1 MRRNQPPN
9 KARRGANLVWR
20 AMDLHLHTPAS
31 SDYQEPKAT
40 YLDVLQTA
48 EARGLDII
56 AFCDHNTVAGL
67 RHLREEIAELE
78 LLERL
83 KRLMP
88 EETSRLNE
96 YRRLLDKILLLPG
109 FEFTATF
116 GFHIMGIFPP
126 ETTVRELEHL
136 LLSMNV
142 PRDQL
147 DRGAV
152 AVGATT
158 DVITAYRLI
167 AEAGGLAIAA
177 HANST
182 NGVAMRG
189 FGFGGQ
195 TKIAFTQ
202 DMNLCALEVTDLDQK
217 GRRSTAAFFSGTKP
231 EYPRRM
237 HCITGSDAHR
247 LTRDPSNSKNL
258 GIGDR
263 ATDVLLDEVNF
274 ESLKALFSGSD
285 FARVRPHVPGG
296 SPSQPEFDH
305 VQQAREEGANLVQ
318 AFHDSMQQRGGKLYT
333 VISDVCAFA
342 NTNGGTVYIGVSA
355 DPKQAPVGVPEHEQA
370 VRELRSSIARMLT
383 PPIACSVDLQDSQGK
398 KIIRVLVPR
407 GDDPPYAI
415 EDNKIYVREEAET
428 SLAVRDEIVQ
438 LVLRGKAAARAVTA
452 PAAVAAAPAEAA
464 VTATEPAPV
473 AVVAVEAPRPAAVGL
488 GLAQAQPPASPP
500 KTGVEIMATEERDGT
515 RYHTMRDLRNGSV
528 VKNVTRTSARK
539 LWHYAI
545 TAREAGPLNPN
556 LVTWQGDIGLWRKTH
571 KGGQTR
577 YDLVQRSAG
586 ELRVFYGVT
595 EDGIHGPWRKLVEQD
610 ERLQPPQAPL
620 LLGAAGSELGVLPS
634 TADTT
639 ITSVEAAPAGMQAVS
654 ETEAEPPAEV
664 VSLLAEAAE
673 AFDLPVPGG
682 AEDVSA
688 PLIDLEA
695 AAADETAPEPEH
707 ASVDEAVAP
716 AEPETNG
723 AGRPARKS
731 RGGRGSRGS
740 GSSKKATKTRAAPAG
755 KTAAKSAR
763 KQAGA
768 AAKTPSRSRTRRPK
782 AAPDGGE

>member
-1 MRRNQPPN
+1 
-9 KARRGANLVWR
+9 
-20 AMDLHLHTPAS
+20 MDLHLHTPAS

-40 YLDVLQTA
+40 YLDVLQRA

-56 AFCDHNTVAGL
+56 AFCDHNTVAGM
-67 RHLREEIAELE
+67 RQLREEIDELE

-88 EETSRLNE
+88 DEANRLAE

-116 GFHIMGIFPP
+116 GFHIMGIFSP

-158 DVITAYRLI
+158 DVLTAYRLI
-167 AEAGGLAIAA
+167 TEAGGLAIAA

-202 DMNLCALEVTDLDQK
+202 DPNLCALEVTDLDQK

-247 LTRDPSNSKNL
+247 LTRDPQNPKNL

-263 ATDVLLDEVNF
+263 ATDLLMDDVSF
-274 ESLKALFSGSD
+274 EALKALFAGSD
-285 FARVRPHVPGG
+285 FARIRPHVAGG
-296 SPSQPEFDH
+296 STPQTEFDH

-318 AFHDSMQQRGGKLYT
+318 AFHDGMTQRGGKLYA

-342 NTNGGTVYIGVSA
+342 NTNGGTVYVGVGP
-355 DPKQAPVGVPEHEQA
+355 DPKQPPVGVPDLEQSI
-370 VRELRSSIARMLT
+370 RELRTAIARMMT
-383 PPIACSVDLQDSQGK
+383 PPIECTVDVQETRGK

-415 EDNKIYVREEAET
+415 DDNKIYVREEAET

-438 LVLRGKAAARAVTA
+438 LVLGGKATPRTQSPAAAQPAQPQRPQAPISTPA
-452 PAAVAAAPAEAA
+452 PAAAASAAATAVPGALSQPQTPAG
-464 VTATEPAPV
+464 P
-473 AVVAVEAPRPAAVGL
+473 PR
-488 GLAQAQPPASPP
+488 
-500 KTGVEIMATEERDGT
+500 TGVEIVASEERDGAH
-515 RYHTMRDLRNGSV
+515 YHTMRDLRNGSV

-545 TAREAGPLNPN
+545 TAKEAGALNPN
-556 LVTWQGDIGLWRKTH
+556 AVTWNGNIGLWRKTH

-577 YDLVQRSAG
+577 YDLVQRADN
-586 ELRVFYGVT
+586 ELRVYYGVT
-595 EDGIHGPWRKLVEQD
+595 EDGIHGPWRKLVEGD
-610 ERLQPPQAPL
+610 ERPQAPTAPL
-620 LLGAAGSELGVLPS
+620 LPGTIITAEPGVLPS

-639 ITSVEAAPAGMQAVS
+639 ATPAPA
-654 ETEAEPPAEV
+654 AEV
-664 VSLLAEAAE
+664 VQEPTAEVQELLEQAAD
-673 AFDLPVPGG
+673 AFDLPAPGG
-682 AEDVSA
+682 AEDAGA

-695 AAADETAPEPEH
+695 LAGSTAESEPAAPEP
-707 ASVDEAVAP
+707 AA
-716 AEPETNG
+716 AEDNG
-723 AGRPARKS
+723 ASGRPARKT
-731 RGGRGSRGS
+731 RGSRGS
-740 GSSKKATKTRAAPAG
+740 GSSKKAAKTRAPGAT
-755 KTAAKSAR
+755 KTAAKAAR
-763 KQAGA
+763 KPATV
-768 AAKTPSRSRTRRPK
+768 AAKKTSRSRARPK
-782 AAPDGGE
+782 AEDTGGE